1 MHRVT
6 FILPCALFTP
16 LLDSLLSQYTV
27 VHLLHVRRTLR
38 PRTPQPLEREARG
51 QPWGKSSSTTNG
63 NKKNLHDQ
71 KHTSKKTFCCFLP
84 YSLSVLSSPCHR
96 YKFCVFARKRGY
108 SLSRDHKHISH
119 RAERALQNRSHCPQM
134 FISLHLYTSLSFQ
147 PPLNFLVQET
157 RVVGSL
163 ISSSQFHIQTLASIF
178 GHISCLFFFFFKIL
192 FWSQVA
198 ERIVK
203 GENSKSVSFSA
214 VPRAGLGQNKPP
226 LCQQQLLTVKHQASQ
241 HSAASQSQPSPFS
254 LNR

>member
-96 YKFCVFARKRGY
+96 YKFCVFARKGGY

-134 FISLHLYTSLSFQ
+134 FISLHLYTSLSFKFSS
-147 PPLNFLVQET
+147 PGDEGCWVFNLLLTVSHTNLGFNIWTHFLP
-157 RVVGSL
+157 
-163 ISSSQFHIQTLASIF
+163 
-178 GHISCLFFFFFKIL
+178 FFFF
-192 FWSQVA
+192 
-198 ERIVK
+198 
-203 GENSKSVSFSA
+203 
-214 VPRAGLGQNKPP
+214 
-226 LCQQQLLTVKHQASQ
+226 
-241 HSAASQSQPSPFS
+241 
-254 LNR
+254 

>member
-6 FILPCALFTP
+6 FILQCALFTP

-38 PRTPQPLEREARG
+38 PRTPQPLEREARE
-51 QPWGKSSSTTNG
+51 QPWGKSSSTNE
-63 NKKNLHDQ
+63 NNKNLHDQ
-71 KHTSKKTFCCFLP
+71 KHTNKKSFCCFLP

-96 YKFCVFARKRGY
+96 YRKFCVFAREGGY

-119 RAERALQNRSHCPQM
+119 RAEQALQNISHCPQM
-134 FISLHLYTSLSFQ
+134 FISLHLYTSPPFQ
-147 PPLNFLVQET
+147 PPLNFLVREI

-178 GHISCLFFFFFKIL
+178 GYISCFFFFKIP

-198 ERIVK
+198 EWIVK

-241 HSAASQSQPSPFS
+241 HSAASQSEPSPIS